1 MFNNTINHIRFL
13 FFKNGSFKA
22 WPVQS
27 IGDENK
33 VANWWVMILDDFF
46 LKKQGITWF
55 RIKMRKGEGL
65 KDSKNYLWNLE
76 TDR

>member
-46 LKKQGITWF
+46 WKNRELLDLELKWEKV
-55 RIKMRKGEGL
+55 
-65 KDSKNYLWNLE
+65 KD
-76 TDR
+76 